1 MWHRVASALAT
12 RYRLIIPDLRGYG
25 DSPKPDSQPD
35 HASYAKRVM
44 ALDVAQIMS
53 TLGHERFYVAGHDR
67 GGRVTHRLAL
77 DHPDRLVAA
86 CVMDIVPTL
95 HAFETTDKALASA
108 YYHWFFLI
116 QPGGL
121 PEQLIGQDPKF
132 YLDHKFAGGCAPESS
147 LAPAALAEY
156 LRCFRNPDT
165 IRGSCEDYRA
175 AASIDL
181 EHDRADRTR
190 KIETPL
196 LVLWGEQAFVHRHYD
211 VLGVWADYAT
221 TIQGHPVPS
230 GHYLPEE
237 APEAVI
243 DALTHF
249 FSGFVL

>member
-25 DSPKPDSQPD
+25 DSPKPNSQPD

-44 ALDVAQIMS
+44 ALDVAQMMS

-121 PEQLIGQDPKF
+121 PEQLIGQDPK
-132 YLDHKFAGGCAPESS
+132 
-147 LAPAALAEY
+147 
-156 LRCFRNPDT
+156 
-165 IRGSCEDYRA
+165 
-175 AASIDL
+175 
-181 EHDRADRTR
+181 
-190 KIETPL
+190 
-196 LVLWGEQAFVHRHYD
+196 
-211 VLGVWADYAT
+211 
-221 TIQGHPVPS
+221 
-230 GHYLPEE
+230 LPR
-237 APEAVI
+237 P
-243 DALTHF
+243 
-249 FSGFVL
+249 